1 MYSPA
6 SEDGGSRSEGSS
18 DSKSSL
24 ETPTASHDVQTQHPH
39 HSHHHAHHH
48 EAHHMFAH
56 GLGPALAALRK
67 KRKKFSV
74 SRSSTPAMTSSTN
87 TNPADSGGAM
97 HSITGALVSRVTK
110 KQLQRASSV
119 PTRAP
124 DLMPQ
129 SITARRHEVTQ
140 SQQPSLDVVEIAS
153 ISEQQ
158 GERHCVP
165 PRGLLFRRDKPRGY
179 RACDRTIVG
188 YRDSRLEQTAG

>member
-24 ETPTASHDVQTQHPH
+24 ETPTASQDVQTQHPH
-39 HSHHHAHHH
+39 HAHHHAHHH
-48 EAHHMFAH
+48 ETHHMFAH

-97 HSITGALVSRVTK
+97 PHPIGWIKGESLMSKVSK

-119 PTRAP
+119 PTRGP
-124 DLMPQ
+124 DLTQQ
-129 SITARRHEVTQ
+129 SIMARRHEVTQ
-140 SQQPSLDVVEIAS
+140 SQQPSLDVAEIAS

-158 GERHCVP
+158 GEQVDIVLH
-165 PRGLLFRRDKPRGY
+165 RGLLFRQDVQEIS
-179 RACDRTIVG
+179 RA
-188 YRDSRLEQTAG
+188 YWLSRV